1 MARGTEYHGA
11 MKFLGSILVY
21 LMIGLILGWGILEV
35 MHGKFWLLGVGVVAY
50 IVAFA
55 VWGCLPAKKS
65 H

>member
-1 MARGTEYHGA
+1 